1 MTCEDLSSDFPARF
15 LEARRRLAKVARVTP
30 LVQSKLDPGLHFKA
44 ENLQVTG
51 SFKIRAAYNQM
62 VQLDREQRDRGI
74 VTSSSGNF
82 AQAVAYAARMLDLSA
97 KIVMMESSSPLKVA
111 GTRRWGGEVVFCESR
126 FEARDRTV
134 RQIRE
139 EENRSTV
146 HPYDHPAAV
155 SGNGTAGLEILAQLD
170 QVENVVVP
178 ISGGGLISGIAVAVK
193 ERKPGVKV
201 WGIQPRGSNATYL
214 SFRKKE
220 PVALDQADTVA
231 DGLTVTRPGSLT
243 FPLILRYVDEVEIVE
258 EDSILYSVG
267 HLMGEEK
274 LVVEPSG
281 AVPLAAVLE
290 GKVPLRNTV
299 LVLSGGNMG
308 QEIMNRSLGLFSE
321 GRSPK

>member
-1 MTCEDLSSDFPARF
+1 MNPAEFMAARERLS
-15 LEARRRLAKVARVTP
+15 KVARVTP
-30 LVQSKLDPGLHFKA
+30 LVQSKFDPGLHFKA

-62 VQLDREQRDRGI
+62 VQLDQEQRDRGI

-82 AQAVAYAARMLDLSA
+82 AQAVAYAAKMLGLSA
-97 KIVMMESSSPLKVA
+97 KIVMMENSNPMKVS

-134 RQIRE
+134 QQIRE
-139 EENRSTV
+139 EEGRSTV
-146 HPYDHPAAV
+146 HPYDHSAAV
-155 SGNGTAGLEILAQLD
+155 AGNGTAGLEIVEQLD

-178 ISGGGLISGIAVAVK
+178 ISGGGLISGIAMAVK
-193 ERKPGVKV
+193 ERKPSVKV
-201 WGIQPRGSNATYL
+201 WGVQPRGSNATYL
-214 SFRKKE
+214 SFRKQE
-220 PVALDQADTVA
+220 PVALDRADTVA

-243 FPLILRYVDEVEIVE
+243 FPLILRYVDGVEMVE

-281 AVPLAAVLE
+281 AVPLAAILE

-308 QEIMNRSLGLFSE
+308 QEIMNRSLGLFAE

>member
-1 MTCEDLSSDFPARF
+1 MNPAEFVR
-15 LEARRRLAKVARVTP
+15 ARVRLAKVARVTP
-30 LVQSKLDPGLHFKA
+30 LVQSKFDPRLHFKA
-44 ENLQVTG
+44 ENLQMTG

-62 VQLDREQRDRGI
+62 VRLDQDQRDRGI

-82 AQAVAYAARMLDLSA
+82 AQAVAYAAKMLGLSA
-97 KIVMMESSSPLKVA
+97 KIVMMENSNPLKVS

-134 RQIRE
+134 DRIRGLE
-139 EENRSTV
+139 GRSTV
-146 HPYDHPAAV
+146 HPYDHSAAV
-155 SGNGTAGLEILAQLD
+155 AGNGSAGLEILEQLD

-178 ISGGGLISGIAVAVK
+178 ISGGGLISGIAMAVK
-193 ERKPGVKV
+193 ERKPSVKV
-201 WGIQPRGSNATYL
+201 WGVQPRGSNATYL
-214 SFRKKE
+214 SFRKQE
-220 PVALDQADTVA
+220 PVSLDRADTVA

-243 FPLILRYVDEVEIVE
+243 FPLILRYVDGVVMVE

-290 GKVPLRNTV
+290 GKAPLRNTV

-308 QEIMNRSLGLFSE
+308 QEVMNRSLEIFAE
-321 GRSPK
+321 GRKPK

>member
-1 MTCEDLSSDFPARF
+1 MNRGEFM
-15 LEARRRLAKVARVTP
+15 EARERLSTVARVTP
-30 LVQSKLDPGLHFKA
+30 LIRSKLDSGLHFKA

-62 VQLDREQRDRGI
+62 VQLDQEQRDRGI

-82 AQAVAYAARMLDLSA
+82 AQAVAYAARMLGLSA
-97 KIVMMESSSPLKVA
+97 KIVMMENSNPMKVT

-134 RQIRE
+134 ERIRQE
-139 EENRSTV
+139 DGRSTV
-146 HPYDHPAAV
+146 HPYDHSAAV
-155 SGNGTAGLEILAQLD
+155 AGNGTAGMEILEQLD

-178 ISGGGLISGIAVAVK
+178 ISGGGLISGIAMAVK
-193 ERKPGVKV
+193 ERKPSVKV
-201 WGIQPRGSNATYL
+201 WGVQPRGSNATYR
-214 SFRKKE
+214 SFQEKE
-220 PVALDQADTVA
+220 PVALDRADTVA

-243 FPLILRYVDEVEIVE
+243 FPLILRYVDGVEMVE

>member
-1 MTCEDLSSDFPARF
+1 MNPAEF
-15 LEARRRLAKVARVTP
+15 LEARERLSTVARVTP
-30 LVQSKLDPGLHFKA
+30 LIQSKLDPGLHFKA

-62 VQLDREQRDRGI
+62 IQLDQEQRDRGI

-82 AQAVAYAARMLDLSA
+82 AQAVAYAAKLLGLSA
-97 KIVMMESSSPLKVA
+97 KIVMMENSNPMKVS

-126 FEARDRTV
+126 FEARNRTV
-134 RQIRE
+134 ERIRE
-139 EENRSTV
+139 DEDRSTV
-146 HPYDHPAAV
+146 HPYDHAAAV
-155 SGNGTAGLEILAQLD
+155 AGNGTAGLEILEQLD
-170 QVENVVVP
+170 EVENVVVP
-178 ISGGGLISGIAVAVK
+178 ISGGGLISGIAMAVK
-193 ERKPGVKV
+193 ERKPSVKV
-201 WGIQPRGSNATYL
+201 WGVQPRGSNATYL
-214 SFRKKE
+214 SFRKQE
-220 PVALDQADTVA
+220 PVALERADTVA
-231 DGLTVTRPGSLT
+231 DGLTVTRPGGLT
-243 FPLILRYVDEVEIVE
+243 FPLILRYVDGVEMVE